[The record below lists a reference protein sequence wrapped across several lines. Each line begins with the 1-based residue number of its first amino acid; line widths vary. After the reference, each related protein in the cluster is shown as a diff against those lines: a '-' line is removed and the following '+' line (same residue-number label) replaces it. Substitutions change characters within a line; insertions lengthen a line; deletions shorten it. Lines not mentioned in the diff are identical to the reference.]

1 MTVEL
6 ITDEECAM
14 STTDTPGATD
24 TPAATDRRNWRM
36 LPVILAAF
44 FMYGFDGNVVNVT
57 IPSLQA
63 DLNAGQAALELI
75 VGGYVFAYAA
85 GLVLGGRLGDLFG
98 YRRMFLA
105 GMASFT
111 VASVLCG
118 LAQNPTQLVVFRML
132 QGLTAAGMVP
142 QVLALITSTFP
153 VEQRPRALAWFGVTG
168 GLSGICG
175 QVLGGLLLVS
185 DVFGLGWRVIFFVNV
200 PVGIVVI
207 ALALRLLPTATSGRR
222 PGLDGIGVLGIS
234 GSLALALVPLILGR
248 EHGWPVW
255 AWVLLVASVPA
266 MTAALWWERRVAR
279 TGGQPLLDLTLF
291 RSKVF
296 NAGLAI
302 NAAFMAFFTSYVF
315 VLSLL
320 LQTGL
325 GFSALHAGLIFA
337 PTAVLAMVASLKGKG
352 LVAKYGLQILTIG
365 SLITAVSVLVTAVGL
380 QAQGGGITQPVLL
393 VSTALMGI
401 GNGLILPSLIGAP
414 MAGVKPA
421 QAGIASGMLST
432 TQQFASVTGV
442 AVLGAIF
449 FAKLGDGTG
458 ADAYASATEL
468 AAWVALGVIL
478 VMTALVTVLARAAA
492 ASAAEA
498 AEQARSDEA
507 PSGGV
512 APAKA

>member
-1 MTVEL
+1 MNIEL
-6 ITDEECAM
+6 MRTDEVSTM
-14 STTDTPGATD
+14 SATETRDTPSATD
-24 TPAATDRRNWRM
+24 QRNWRM

-63 DLNAGQAALELI
+63 DLHAGDAALELV
-75 VGGYVFAYAA
+75 VGGYVFTYAA
-85 GLVLGGRLGDLFG
+85 GLVLGGRMGDLFG
-98 YRRMFLA
+98 YRRMFLF

-118 LAQNPTQLVVFRML
+118 LAQTPTQLVIFRML
-132 QGLTAAGMVP
+132 QGLTAAAMVP

-153 VEQRPRALAWFGVTG
+153 AEQRPRALAWFGVTG

-185 DVFGLGWRVIFFVNV
+185 DLFGLGWRVIFFVNV
-200 PVGIVVI
+200 PIGIVVI
-207 ALALRLLPTATSGRR
+207 TLALRLLPTTASGRR
-222 PGLDGIGVLGIS
+222 PGLDALGIIGIS
-234 GSLALALVPLILGR
+234 GSLALALVPLVLGR
-248 EHGWPVW
+248 EYDWPVW
-255 AWVLLVASVPA
+255 AWILLVASVPA
-266 MTAALWWERRVAR
+266 MTAALLWERRLAR

-302 NAAFMAFFTSYVF
+302 NAAFMAFFTSYIF
-315 VLSLL
+315 VLSLM
-320 LQTGL
+320 LQSGL
-325 GFSALHAGLIFA
+325 GFSALHAGLVFA

-352 LVAKYGLQILTIG
+352 LVAKHGLRVLTIG
-365 SLITAVSVLVTAVGL
+365 SLITAVSVLITAVGL
-380 QAQGGGITQPVLL
+380 QVQGGGITQPVLL
-393 VSTALMGI
+393 TSTALMGI

-449 FAKLGDGTG
+449 FARLGDR
-458 ADAYASATEL
+458 ADADTYAGATEL
-468 AAWVALGVIL
+468 AAWIALGLIL
-478 VMTALVTVLARAAA
+478 VMTALVTVLVRAAA

-498 AEQARSDEA
+498 RAASDTS
-507 PSGGV
+507 PGDV
-512 APAKA
+512 AAAKA